1 MENAS
6 KALII
11 AGAILIAIVL
21 LTVGV
26 VVVNSFNPDDAIGE
40 VDQRTKEVFNSK
52 FVSNSGENVRGS
64 AVKTLLSNVISS
76 NASNKDENSKQIS
89 VTVDGANST
98 NDSNKISEIRRDINT
113 SHKYTVTL
121 SYADNGLVNS
131 IDIADNDD

>member
-21 LTVGV
+21 VTVGV
-26 VVVNSFNPDDAIGE
+26 VVINSFNPDDAIGE

-52 FVSNSGENVRGS
+52 FVSNSGEKVRGS

-76 NASNKDENSKQIS
+76 NASNEASKKIS

-98 NDSNKISEIRRDINT
+98 NDSNKISEISRDVNT
-113 SHKYTVTL
+113 SHRYTVTL
-121 SYADNGLVNS
+121 SYATNGLINS

>member
-21 LTVGV
+21 VTVGV
-26 VVVNSFNPDDAIGE
+26 VIINSFSPEDATGE
-40 VDQRTKEVFNSK
+40 LDQRTIEIFNSK
-52 FVSNSGENVRGS
+52 FVSNSGESVRGS

-76 NASNKDENSKQIS
+76 NGSNDTSKSIA

-98 NDSNKISEIRRDINT
+98 KDANKISEISRDINT

-121 SYADNGLVNS
+121 SYANSGLVNS
-131 IDIADNDD
+131 IDIADNND